1 MLSQTSEYA
10 LRAVVYLA
18 ERGGDQPVR
27 ADEIG
32 AALGI
37 PANYL
42 SKTLNVLVRRK
53 VLSSMRG
60 PTGGFRLAVR
70 PEELVLL
77 KVVEPFDP
85 IVQRRQCL
93 LGRKECSD
101 RTACQAHD
109 AWKQT
114 SEVVTRFFRTTTGA
128 DISRKS

>member
-18 ERGGDQPVR
+18 ERGDDQPVR
-27 ADEIG
+27 VETIG

-42 SKTLNVLVRRK
+42 SKTLNALVRTK
-53 VLSSMRG
+53 VLASMRG

-70 PEELVLL
+70 PEQLMLL
-77 KVVEPFDP
+77 RVVEPFDP
-85 IVQRRQCL
+85 ILQRRHCL
-93 LGRKECSD
+93 LGNAECSE
-101 RTACQAHD
+101 RTACHAHH

-114 SEVVTRFFRTTTGA
+114 AETVAHFFRTTTVA
-128 DISRKS
+128 DIARKG

>member
-18 ERGGDQPVR
+18 ERDNDQPVR
-27 ADEIG
+27 VETIG

-53 VLSSMRG
+53 ILASMRG

-70 PEELVLL
+70 PDQLMLL

-85 IVQRRQCL
+85 IVQRRHCL

-101 RTACQAHD
+101 RTACAAHD

-114 SEVVTRFFRTTTGA
+114 SEVVTHFFRTTTVA
-128 DISRKS
+128 DISRKG

>member
-1 MLSQTSEYA
+1 MISQTSEYA

-18 ERGGDQPVR
+18 ERGDDLPVR
-27 ADEIG
+27 VETIG

-42 SKTLNVLVRRK
+42 SKTLNVLVRAK
-53 VLSSMRG
+53 VVASMRG

-70 PEELVLL
+70 PDKLMLL

-85 IVQRRQCL
+85 MLQRRQCL
-93 LGRKECSD
+93 LGKSECSD
-101 RTACQAHD
+101 RTACHAHH

-114 SEVVTRFFRTTTGA
+114 SETVTHFFRTTTVA
-128 DISRKS
+128 DIARKG